1 MKRRPLPASEPT
13 PRTRHIVRLWHQ
25 ATDAER
31 ANGRLW
37 YPDAYAIAA
46 SLAENRCLPVSC
58 VVGIIAALSP
68 RVSWLEN
75 LDAARLLLD
84 GVAPTQI
91 AFGRNIAKAQAI
103 LARPDGDPLDTL
115 RGPKTRAFY
124 QCIMKAGGKR
134 VGDWYAGDDV
144 GSPVVVDGHAA
155 NIAWGRLRA
164 SNTVGNLDRRGRYDR
179 IAECYRRAA
188 AQLCEL
194 TADVQAVTWLVHRRK
209 LDAVDARH
217 ASMRRNGR

>member
-1 MKRRPLPASEPT
+1 MKGRRPLPANEPQ

-25 ATDAER
+25 ATDAEL

-37 YPDAYAIAA
+37 YPDAYAVAA
-46 SLAENRCLPVSC
+46 SLAANRCLPVSC
-58 VVGIIAALSP
+58 VAGIIAALSP
-68 RVSWLEN
+68 RVSWLDN
-75 LDAARLLLD
+75 LDATRLLLD
-84 GVAPTQI
+84 GMAPVQI

-103 LARPDGDPLDTL
+103 LAAPREDPLDTL

-124 QCIMKAGGKR
+124 QCIMLAGTAAPR
-134 VGDWYAGDDV
+134 SYRIAQ
-144 GSPVVVDGHAA
+144 PVVVDGHAA
-155 NIAWGRLRA
+155 NVAWGRLRA

-194 TADVQAVTWLVHRRK
+194 TADVQAVTWLVQRRK
-209 LDAVDARH
+209 LDAQDASH
-217 ASMRRNGR
+217 ARMRRNGR